1 MTFISLFRASII
13 ATDSVVDSSIS
24 EIKMSVCSIRRDYK
38 DLDDELIRYH
48 NEDQSLFNDR

>member
-24 EIKMSVCSIRRDYK
+24 EIKMSVCSIRMDYK
-38 DLDDELIRYH
+38 DLDDELIRDH